1 MQNLTE
7 ENLTKLRLWFIL
19 YITIIDWLR
28 WLQEMFFMTISA
40 SDIQKKMAPAATFRF
55 SAPGRTEISGNQVD
69 HQHGCVLAAAVNLET
84 VAEVTLNGADVI
96 CVDSEG
102 YPRVTVDLQD
112 LSLREEEKNTTAA
125 LVRGVAAKFAQRG
138 CKLQGFHAKVRSTV
152 LPGSGL
158 SSSAAFEVLMATIC
172 NELFFDSKLSP
183 VEVAQIGQWAENV
196 YFGKPCG
203 LLDQM
208 ASAVGGMVFMDFE
221 DPANPRVERRDFV
234 FSAAG
239 YALCILDTGADHAGM
254 TGEYAAVPGELKAL
268 SALFG
273 KEVLRQIPEETFWA
287 ELPRIRHQV
296 PDRAILR
303 AVHFYQENKRVLAQ
317 VKALRENDLDTF
329 LQLVKESGRS
339 SWMYVQNVIP
349 AGAVAHQDM
358 ALTLAL
364 CDSLLGDR
372 GAYRV
377 HGGGFAGTVQ
387 AFVPMD
393 LLEMFIEKME
403 AVLGK
408 GSCHVLSIRSAGS
421 GK

>member
-1 MQNLTE
+1 MKQCY
-7 ENLTKLRLWFIL
+7 F
-19 YITIIDWLR
+19 
-28 WLQEMFFMTISA
+28 
-40 SDIQKKMAPAATFRF
+40 F

-69 HQHGCVLAAAVNLET
+69 HQNGCVLAGAVNLQT
-84 VAEVTLNGADVI
+84 VAEVKLNGTNSI

-102 YPRVTVDLQD
+102 YPAVKIELDD
-112 LSLREEEKNTTAA
+112 LSVREEEKYTTAA
-125 LVRGVAAKFAQRG
+125 LVRGVAAAFQQCG
-138 CKLQGFHAKVRSTV
+138 CKLQGFDARVCSTV

-158 SSSAAFEVLMATIC
+158 SSSAAFEVLMGAIC
-172 NELFFDSKLSP
+172 NELFYDKKLSA
-183 VEVAQIGQWAENV
+183 VEIAQIGQWAENV

-208 ASAVGGMVFMDFE
+208 ACAVGGMVFIDFA
-221 DPANPRVERRDFV
+221 DPANPVVERLNFD

-239 YALCILDTGADHAGM
+239 HALCIIDVGADHAGM

-273 KEVLRQIPEETFWA
+273 KSVLREIPEEEFFA
-287 ELPRIRHQV
+287 KLPQIRHQV

-303 AVHFYQENKRVLAQ
+303 AVHFYQENKRVRTQAA
-317 VKALRENDLDTF
+317 ALRENDFDTF
-329 LQLVKESGRS
+329 LRLVKESGRS

-349 AGAVAHQDM
+349 AGAVEHQDM
-358 ALTLAL
+358 AVALAL
-364 CDSLLGDR
+364 CDTLLQDR

-393 LLEMFIEKME
+393 MLDGFKKEIEN
-403 AVLGK
+403 VLGV
-408 GSCHVLSIRSAGS
+408 GSCHVLSIRGEGS
-421 GK
+421 GGLQ